1 MNATSH
7 MCIGIIGRTIC
18 TKFGTDTVSMKHIF
32 FLVKKISLQ
41 DRRSNS
47 CLVVILNDDIECYFT

>member
-7 MCIGIIGRTIC
+7 MYIGIIGRTIF

-32 FLVKKISLQ
+32 FLVKKDFSTKSEDQTRVL
-41 DRRSNS
+41 
-47 CLVVILNDDIECYFT
+47 L